1 MIYSST
7 FEDTKYIAT
16 GVTSLDY
23 LIYDGNDSLLYAGKA
38 VARPS
43 MASCEINVSRIVQNY
58 LDSEL
63 PSEAFSGNTFNEGQ
77 FIEPNAV
84 MDFTLTDGKGNVLET
99 YKFLNCWDYK
109 TPFRFIANPGT
120 SYPLSHPANQHYNP
134 SMFIFNSTLNKQN
147 KVKTSI
153 ISGDIGDYCGYGA
166 LYYSNNMGGY
176 DSFLLEGNIT
186 KKDSYERYTIGNK
199 WEFGTLQA
207 GTRTLVNTIEE
218 SWTLKTHLLTDEE
231 YKNLAENLIGSNI
244 VYFHSFDGDSITP
257 VYITDTSVEYKTRK
271 NQNNKMFYMTINITS
286 AQPKQRI

>member
-109 TPFRFIANPGT
+109 TPFRFIVNPGT

-153 ISGDIGDYCGYGA
+153 ISGEIGDYCGYGA
-166 LYYSNNMGGY
+166 LYYSNAIGGY
-176 DSFLLEGNIT
+176 DSFLLETPIT
-186 KKDSYERYTIGNK
+186 VKNSYERYTIGNK
-199 WEFGTLQA
+199 WTTYTLQS
-207 GTRTLVNTIEE
+207 GTRTLNNTIIETFE
-218 SWTLKTHLLTDEE
+218 IKTHLLTDDESKVLTE
-231 YKNLAENLIGSNI
+231 QLMPSNNI
-244 VYFHSFDGDSITP
+244 YLHLFDEDRILP
-257 VYITDTSVEYKTRK
+257 VSITDTSTTLQTRLNQKRKMYYKT
-271 NQNNKMFYMTINITS
+271 INLES
-286 AQPKQRI
+286 NQPKQRI

>member
-147 KVKTSI
+147 KVKTNI
-153 ISGDIGDYCGYGA
+153 ISGEIGDYCGYGA
-166 LYYSNNMGGY
+166 LYYSNAIGGW
-176 DSFLLEGNIT
+176 DSFLLETPIT
-186 KKDSYERYTIGNK
+186 VKNSYERYTIGNK
-199 WEFGTLQA
+199 WTTYTLQS
-207 GTRTLVNTIEE
+207 GTRTLNNTIIETFE
-218 SWTLKTHLLTDEE
+218 IKTHLLTDDESKVLTE
-231 YKNLAENLIGSNI
+231 QLMPSNNI
-244 VYFHSFDGDSITP
+244 YLHLFDEDRILP
-257 VYITDTSVEYKTRK
+257 VSITDTPTTLQTRLNQKRKMYYKT
-271 NQNNKMFYMTINITS
+271 INLES
-286 AQPKQRI
+286 NQPKQRI